1 MSANL
6 NISVILPELVLVL
19 FAMLVM
25 VTDIFGSDESPASRA
40 VLPWV
45 AMLGVVV
52 TGFVCAQVWQQPV
65 ATFQGAAVSDHF
77 ALGLKL
83 IILVATALGILLS
96 VSYIP
101 QVNRQV
107 GEYYALLLLCAA
119 GMMVMGSATDLMV
132 VFIALEILSLALY
145 ILTGLNRESPRSSE
159 ASMKYFLLG
168 AFASAFFVYGAALVY
183 GAAGS
188 TQYDAIA
195 KALAGGQGQT
205 ALLYPGI
212 ALLLVG
218 FGFKVSLVPFHMWTP
233 DVYQGAPTPVTAF
246 MSVGTKAAAFAAF
259 IRVLVIALPAQ
270 QASWGWALAVLAVL
284 TMTLGNLAALRQT
297 SLKRM
302 LAYSSI
308 AHAGYVLV
316 GMAAGSHEGADAAL
330 FYLFTYAFVNIGA
343 FAVVIMLEKANEGD
357 ALQNR
362 ATGIARRWPWLALT
376 MAIFMF
382 SLSGVPPLAG
392 FFGKLLVFKAAV
404 DGGWA
409 WLAVIGMLN
418 SAIGAYYYLRVT
430 VAMYFEQSTGETMT
444 ERRNWPALNVG
455 LALAAVFTVLIG
467 VFPGIW
473 AGLFQSGLTGL
484 GG

>member
-6 NISVILPELVLVL
+6 NVSVILPELILVG

-25 VTDIFGSDESPASRA
+25 ILDMVGTDERPTGRTL
-40 VLPWV
+40 LPWLALVGV
-45 AMLGVVV
+45 AVAGL
-52 TGFVCAQVWQQPV
+52 VCIQQYSQP
-65 ATFQGAAVSDHF
+65 AASFQGGAVSDHF
-77 ALGLKL
+77 ALGLRL
-83 IILVATALGILLS
+83 IILVATGLGILLS
-96 VSYIP
+96 ASYIP
-101 QVNRQV
+101 RINKQV

-119 GMMVMGSATDLMV
+119 GMTMMGAATDLMV
-132 VFIALEILSLALY
+132 VFVALEILSLALY
-145 ILTGLNRESPRSSE
+145 ILCGLNRESPRSSE

-168 AFASAFFVYGAALVY
+168 AFSSAFFVYGAALIY

-188 TQYDAIA
+188 TQYDEIA
-195 KALAGGQGQT
+195 KALAGGNSNL

-270 QASWGWALAVLAVL
+270 QPSWGWALAIMAIL
-284 TMTLGNLAALRQT
+284 TMTLGNLAALRQS

-316 GMAAGSHEGADAAL
+316 GIVAGTSEGADAAL
-330 FYLFTYAFVNIGA
+330 FYLFTYAFMNIGA

-362 ATGIARRWPWLALT
+362 AAGIGQRWPWLALA

-392 FFGKLLVFKAAV
+392 FFGKLFVFKAAV

-430 VAMYFEQSTGETMT
+430 VSMYFEKPGAETLSQRST
-444 ERRNWPALNVG
+444 WSALSIG
-455 LALAAVFTVLIG
+455 LAVAAIFTVLIG
-467 VFPGIW
+467 ILPGMW
-473 AGLFQSGLTGL
+473 TALFTGGLTGL

>member
-6 NISVILPELVLVL
+6 NVSVILPELILVG

-25 VTDIFGSDESPASRA
+25 ILDMVGTDERPVGRA
-40 VLPWV
+40 LLPWLALIGV
-45 AMLGVVV
+45 AI
-52 TGFVCAQVWQQPV
+52 TGIVCLQQYNQP
-65 ATFQGAAVSDHF
+65 AASFQGGAVSDHF
-77 ALGLKL
+77 ALGLRL

-96 VSYIP
+96 VNYIP
-101 QVNRQV
+101 RINKQV

-119 GMMVMGSATDLMV
+119 GMTMMGAATDLMV
-132 VFIALEILSLALY
+132 VFVALEILSLALY
-145 ILTGLNRESPRSSE
+145 ILCGLNRENPRSSE

-168 AFASAFFVYGAALVY
+168 AFSSAFFVYGAALIY

-195 KALAGGQGQT
+195 KALAGGNT
-205 ALLYPGI
+205 NSALLYPGI

-270 QASWGWALAVLAVL
+270 QSSWGWALAVMAIL

-316 GMAAGSHEGADAAL
+316 GMAAGTHEGADAAL
-330 FYLFTYAFVNIGA
+330 FYLFTYAFMNIGA

-362 ATGIARRWPWLALT
+362 AAGIGQRWPWLALT

-392 FFGKLLVFKAAV
+392 FFGKLFVFKAAV

-430 VAMYFEQSTGETMT
+430 VSMYFEKPSTETLA
-444 ERRNWPALNVG
+444 ERSKWSALSIG
-455 LALAAVFTVLIG
+455 LAVAAIFTVLIG
-467 VFPGIW
+467 IFPGMW
-473 AGLFQSGLTGL
+473 SALFTGSLTGL